1 MCGWVCRGILMQGSW
16 DNNWGSFLS
25 ILDTEK
31 QNIYTYISSNII
43 PSRKEAVRATDKV
56 RIPDL
61 HCEEAISQ
69 GQELEMEKYMQSSW
83 KHNSNTSLYIKLM
96 FWTITKCGN
105 NYHTIKSVGKKKSN

>member
-1 MCGWVCRGILMQGSW
+1 MAEFVGAFSCKAPGTTAEDLFSA
-16 DNNWGSFLS
+16 
-25 ILDTEK
+25 LDTEK

-69 GQELEMEKYMQSSW
+69 GQELEMGKYMQSS
-83 KHNSNTSLYIKLM
+83 
-96 FWTITKCGN
+96 
-105 NYHTIKSVGKKKSN
+105 